1 MGNETP
7 KIMLF
12 NIKNRLGY
20 NITAFS
26 TLLYI
31 HVRKC
36 VRTICKQ

>member
-12 NIKNRLGY
+12 NIKIRLGN
-20 NITAFS
+20 NISEFS

-36 VRTICKQ
+36 AKTICKQ